1 MNQKARTLWGA
12 GFYVGFRLAGS
23 GFGGEGQ
30 QVLWFRRFNGF
41 PILCGQRILMHPI
54 KKSAA
59 LFILRRTIP
68 VEPLEPA
75 EPFEP
80 VVLGS

>member
-12 GFYVGFRLAGS
+12 GFYVGFKLAGS
-23 GFGGEGQ
+23 GFGGG
-30 QVLWFRRFNGF
+30 RFNGF

-59 LFILRRTIP
+59 FFILRRTIP

-80 VVLGS
+80 DVLGS

>member
-1 MNQKARTLWGA
+1 ML
-12 GFYVGFRLAGS
+12 GS
-23 GFGGEGQ
+23 GWRVQGSGGGSTGSMGSEGST
-30 QVLWFRRFNGF
+30 GF
-41 PILCGQRILMHPI
+41 PSCVDSVFSCIQL

-59 LFILRRTIP
+59 FFILRRTIP

>member
-1 MNQKARTLWGA
+1 M
-12 GFYVGFRLAGS
+12 V
-23 GFGGEGQ
+23 Q
-30 QVLWFRRFNGF
+30 QVLWVLKVQRVS
-41 PILCGQRILMHPI
+41 ILCEQRILMHLI

>member
-1 MNQKARTLWGA
+1 ML
-12 GFYVGFRLAGS
+12 GS
-23 GFGGEGQ
+23 GWRVQGSGGEVQ

-41 PILCGQRILMHPI
+41 PILCEQRILMHPI